1 MAASHLLR
9 PTSIVYRIHLHDGP
23 PPLSPFLYRPSRVIS
38 LRFGSITRGGEGSVH
53 LRRSITFFLLR
64 WNSWTEVGMRSQT
77 ENDFMQAKHIWIPS
91 LFRLFSLALA
101 CTQLW
106 ECENEVILGKRGFVD
121 PYRTLIS
128 QSPRWW
134 STKACQDMWGSDYLR
149 EIPEFLPLYNQDVI
163 QFISIIFKSY
173 QFMFFWANNKS
184 MYILSVTIKNP

>member
-23 PPLSPFLYRPSRVIS
+23 PPLSPFSYRPSRVIS

-53 LRRSITFFLLR
+53 LRRSSTFFLLR
-64 WNSWTEVGMRSQT
+64 WNSWTEVAMRSQT
-77 ENDFMQAKHIWIPS
+77 KNVFMQAKHIWIPS
-91 LFRLFSLALA
+91 LFHLFSLALA

-106 ECENEVILGKRGFVD
+106 AEPSLMKHQSMSRHVGKWF
-121 PYRTLIS
+121 
-128 QSPRWW
+128 
-134 STKACQDMWGSDYLR
+134 STRDSRVFAIHQ
-149 EIPEFLPLYNQDVI
+149 NVI

-184 MYILSVTIKNP
+184 IYIL